1 MIREDFRLHASAG
14 GIRRPVRV
22 RRTNDIILVKVT
34 PDVWTTALAL
44 AGGDLS
50 RIEVIG
56 PSDVR
61 VHNRSR

>member
-1 MIREDFRLHASAG
+1 MIREDFCLHSTAG
-14 GIRRPVRV
+14 GIRRQVRV
-22 RRTNDIILVKVT
+22 RRSNDIALVKVA
-34 PDVWTTALAL
+34 PAVWTTALAL

-56 PSDVR
+56 PNDVR